1 MSQRDQRR
9 FALADYTVEQR
20 ERGWYFGR
28 QFDPSSAYR
37 GPYSSTASVTLSIAR
52 QLRREIERRLR
63 TGVRSSETTGSVSG
77 AATP

>member
-28 QFDPSSAYR
+28 QFDPASAYR
-37 GPYSSTASVTLSIAR
+37 GPYSSIASVTLSIAR
-52 QLRREIERRLR
+52 QLRREIERRQR
-63 TGVRSSETTGSVSG
+63 ASIRPPETCGRVSG
-77 AATP
+77 VASS